1 MAGNEEDMD
10 YLQVCINKNDYA
22 DQVFLL
28 WILFQ
33 V

>member
-10 YLQVCINKNDYA
+10 YLQVGINKNDYA

-28 WILFQ
+28 GILFQ